1 MALAIEDYAM
11 IGDLQTAG
19 LVGRDGSLDWLCL
32 PRFDSPAPFA
42 ALLGNDGHGHWRLA
56 PAGRI
61 ERLERRYRPDTL
73 VLETDF
79 HTPEGV
85 VTLIDCMPPRGA
97 APDVIRLVHGVRGRV
112 PMRMKLV
119 MRFDY
124 GHVTPWVRRQDG
136 RLLAV
141 AGPDA
146 LTLTADVPF
155 HGENF
160 ATVAE
165 FEVSAGEEVGFHLV
179 WHPSHEPA
187 PAALDP
193 AAEIASTERWWHRWA
208 EDCTYE
214 GPWAEQ
220 VRRSLVTLKGL
231 TYAPTGGI
239 VAAPT
244 TSLPEKLGGV
254 RNWDYRYC
262 WVRDATLVLMAL
274 LDAGFRSEAA
284 AWRDWLLRAV
294 AGSPSEMQIMYGPAG
309 ERRLTE
315 LTLDWLP
322 GYERSSPVR
331 IGNAASSQFQLDV
344 YGELMDALHQ
354 ARAAGVEPQPA
365 AWRVQRALMDF
376 LETAWSAPDEGIWEM
391 RGERRHFVHSKVMA
405 WVAFDRAIRD
415 VERWGLDG
423 PLDSWR
429 RARDEI
435 HREVC
440 ERGWNA
446 ERSTFTQSY
455 DSVALDA
462 SLLMIPQYGFL
473 PATDPRVL
481 GTIDAIQRELCVDGF
496 VLRYPTEI
504 AQDGLPPGEG
514 AFLPC
519 TFWLA
524 DALNL
529 AGRRDE
535 AVSLFERLLA
545 LTNDVGLLAEE
556 YDTVTGRQVG
566 NFPQAFSHIGLVNTA
581 MNLAQDEPSPA
592 RQRAGQAPAGP
603 KETTAK

>member
-1 MALAIEDYAM
+1 MALPIEDYAM

-56 PAGRI
+56 PAGPI
-61 ERLERRYRPDTL
+61 ERMERRYRPDTL

-85 VTLIDCMPPRGA
+85 VTLIDCMPPRGE
-97 APDVIRLVHGVRGRV
+97 APDVIRLVRGVSGRV
-112 PMRMKLV
+112 PMRMRLV

-124 GHVTPWVRRQDG
+124 GHVMPWVRREDG

-146 LTLTADVPF
+146 LTLTADVAVR
-155 HGENF
+155 GENF
-160 ATVAE
+160 ATVAD
-165 FEVSAGEEVGFHLV
+165 FEVAPGDEIGFHLV
-179 WHPSHEPA
+179 WHPSHQPA
-187 PAALDP
+187 PATLKP
-193 AAEIASTERWWHRWA
+193 ATEIAATERWWREWA
-208 EDCTYE
+208 SSCTYD
-214 GPWAEQ
+214 GPWAEA
-220 VRRSLVTLKGL
+220 VRRSLVTLKAL
-231 TYAPTGGI
+231 TYGPTGGI

-262 WVRDATLVLMAL
+262 WVRDATLVLIAL

-322 GYERSSPVR
+322 GYERSVPVR

-354 ARAAGVEPQPA
+354 ARAAGVEPEPA

-376 LETAWSAPDEGIWEM
+376 LETSWPAPDEGIWEM
-391 RGERRHFVHSKVMA
+391 RGPRRHFVHSKVMA
-405 WVAFDRAIRD
+405 WVAFDRAIRS
-415 VERWGLDG
+415 VETSGLDG
-423 PLDSWR
+423 PVDRWR
-429 RARDEI
+429 RERAEI

-440 ERGWNA
+440 ERGWDA

-455 DSVALDA
+455 GSQALDA
-462 SLLMIPQYGFL
+462 SLLMIPQVGFL
-473 PATDPRVL
+473 DPGDARVR
-481 GTIDAIQRELCVDGF
+481 GTIDAVQRELCVDGF
-496 VLRYPTEI
+496 VLRYQTDI
-504 AQDGLPPGEG
+504 ADDGLPPGEG

-524 DALNL
+524 DALSL
-529 AGRRDE
+529 TGRRDE
-535 AVSLFERLLA
+535 AVALFERLLA

-581 MNLAQDEPSPA
+581 MNLAQGQPTPA
-592 RQRAGQAPAGP
+592 LERAGAGP
-603 KETTAK
+603 AAAKETTVT

>member
-61 ERLERRYRPDTL
+61 ERMERRYRPDTL

-79 HTPEGV
+79 HTAEGV
-85 VTLIDCMPPRGA
+85 VTLVDCMPPRGQ
-97 APDVIRLVHGVRGRV
+97 APDVIRLVRGVSGRV

-155 HGENF
+155 RGENF

-179 WHPSHEPA
+179 WHPSHLPA
-187 PAALDP
+187 PEPLNV
-193 AAEIASTERWWHRWA
+193 AAEIAATERWWLKWA
-208 EDCTYE
+208 ESCTYD
-214 GPWAEQ
+214 GPWADQ
-220 VRRSLVTLKGL
+220 VRRSLITLKGL
-231 TYAPTGGI
+231 TFGPTGGI

-254 RNWDYRYC
+254 RNWDYRYV
-262 WVRDATLVLMAL
+262 WVRDATLALLAL
-274 LDAGFRSEAA
+274 LDAGYQSEAA

-331 IGNAASSQFQLDV
+331 VGNAASSQFQLDV

-354 ARAAGVEPQPA
+354 ARAAGVEPEPA

-376 LETAWSAPDEGIWEM
+376 LETAWGAPDEGIWEM
-391 RGERRHFVHSKVMA
+391 RGPRRHFVHSKVMA
-405 WVAFDRAIRD
+405 WVAFDRAIRGA
-415 VERWGLDG
+415 ERWGLEG
-423 PLDSWR
+423 PVDSWR
-429 RARDEI
+429 RTREQI

-440 ERGWNA
+440 ERGWDS

-455 DSVALDA
+455 DSQALDA

-473 PATDPRVL
+473 PPSDPRVH

-496 VLRYPTEI
+496 VLRYPTDVAE
-504 AQDGLPPGEG
+504 DGLPPGEG

-524 DALNL
+524 DALSL
-529 AGRRDE
+529 TGRRDE
-535 AVSLFERLLA
+535 AVALFERLLA
-545 LTNDVGLLAEE
+545 LTNDVGLLSEE
-556 YDTVTGRQVG
+556 YDTITERQVG

-581 MNLAQDEPSPA
+581 MNLAQGQPTPA
-592 RQRAGQAPAGP
+592 RERAGEARPRS
-603 KETTAK
+603 KEATLP